1 MAGLI
6 RVSGLTEPLRGHP
19 RQSDMNLTAV
29 HRRVAL
35 AVVAAF
41 ALTLVYLV
49 GATRFGAPA
58 RADAVPGQSAAIP
71 GVGGPGITVGATAD
85 VAGTP
90 DTLRLDL
97 TVAAAGPTV
106 SAALAK
112 ANGLTRTVHKSL
124 LANGVA
130 EKDIQTSG
138 LDISPNY
145 RYAKSGSPV
154 LKGYSVSES
163 VSAKLRN
170 LASAGDAI
178 GKVVTSGGNAVRVNG
193 ISLDLEETG
202 ALVSKARDKAFAEA
216 KAKAEQYAKVSGR
229 SLGAVLSIAERVAEP
244 APVPMGYSQ
253 AAAASFAKDV
263 SVPIQPGSQK
273 VGVSVTV
280 VYAMR

>member
-1 MAGLI
+1 
-6 RVSGLTEPLRGHP
+6 
-19 RQSDMNLTAV
+19 MNLTAT

-35 AVVAAF
+35 AVVAVF

-58 RADAVPGQSAAIP
+58 RAADTVPGQAAAIP
-71 GVGGPGITVGATAD
+71 GVGGPGITVGASAD

-97 TVAAAGPTV
+97 TVAVAGPTV

-112 ANGLTRTVHKSL
+112 ANALTETVHKSL

-130 EKDIQTSG
+130 KKDIQTSG

-145 RYAKSGSPV
+145 TYTKSGSPV

-163 VSAKLRN
+163 VNAKLRN
-170 LASAGDAI
+170 LATAGDAI

-202 ALVSKARDKAFAEA
+202 ALVSRARDKAFADA
-216 KAKAEQYAKVSGR
+216 KAKAEQYSKVSGR
-229 SLGAVLSIAERVAEP
+229 PLGAVLSIAEKVAEP
-244 APVPMGYSQ
+244 APVTMGYAQ
-253 AAAASFAKDV
+253 PAAGSLAYKSAD
-263 SVPIQPGSQK
+263 VPIQPGSQK

>member
-1 MAGLI
+1 
-6 RVSGLTEPLRGHP
+6 
-19 RQSDMNLTAV
+19 MNFTAV

-35 AVVAAF
+35 AVVAVF

-58 RADAVPGQSAAIP
+58 RADTVASQSAAIP

-97 TVAAAGPTV
+97 TVAASGPTV

-112 ANGLTRTVHKSL
+112 ANGLTEAVHKSL

-130 EKDIQTSG
+130 KKDIQTSG
-138 LDISPNY
+138 LNISPNY
-145 RYAKSGSPV
+145 TYNKSGSPR

-163 VSAKLRN
+163 VNAKLRN

-202 ALVSKARDKAFAEA
+202 ALVSKARDKAFADA

-229 SLGAVLSIAERVAEP
+229 SLGAVVSIAEKVAEP
-244 APVPMGYSQ
+244 APVGLSFQRDAFAAASQ
-253 AAAASFAKDV
+253 AAD
-263 SVPIQPGSQK
+263 VPIQPGSQK

>member
-1 MAGLI
+1 
-6 RVSGLTEPLRGHP
+6 
-19 RQSDMNLTAV
+19 MNLTAT

-49 GATRFGAPA
+49 GATRSGAPA
-58 RADAVPGQSAAIP
+58 RADTVPGQSAAIP

-97 TVAAAGPTV
+97 SVVASGPTV

-112 ANGLTRTVHKSL
+112 ANGLTETVQKSL

-130 EKDIQTSG
+130 KKDIQTSG
-138 LDISPNY
+138 LDINPNY
-145 RYAKSGSPV
+145 TYTKSGSPR

-163 VSAKLRN
+163 VNAKLRN

-178 GKVVTSGGNAVRVNG
+178 GKVVTTGGNAVRVNG

-202 ALVSKARDKAFAEA
+202 ALVSKARDRAFGEA

-229 SLGAVLSIAERVAEP
+229 SLGAVVSIAERVAEP
-244 APVPMGYSQ
+244 APVTMGYPQ
-253 AAAASFAKDV
+253 AALAAADRSAA
-263 SVPIQPGSQK
+263 VPIQAGSQK